1 MKNLK
6 ILNIM
11 LGKGV
16 GGLENAVVNAAAAL
30 TLAGCDVT
38 SVIANNSAIENSFL
52 PQSNVMKLQSFGSID
67 FTAPFRIRA
76 LLKNKKFDAIIAH
89 GNRAVLLARH
99 LRHLAPLIPICHT
112 TTYHILKQLDSIDGA
127 IVLTD
132 HYRKVLVE
140 AGFPNDRIRLVPNSI
155 QIGSERPSLPDRQRP
170 IIGALGRLVPN
181 KGFDVLLAACA
192 SLKREQIPFQTIIH
206 GVDETGGTKEFISL
220 RNRLGLT
227 ERDVTFPGWTTNP
240 AEFLRSVD
248 IFCMPSRRE
257 VLSIAL
263 LEALAAGCPIVCTRV
278 PGLESAF
285 DDGIEGLFVDIES
298 AEQLSDSLKYLLLN
312 KNVRKKMGKAARTRS
327 NSFDIEPVSKLFRD
341 SIISLISRS

>member
-1 MKNLK
+1 M
-6 ILNIM
+6 
-11 LGKGV
+11 
-16 GGLENAVVNAAAAL
+16 
-30 TLAGCDVT
+30 
-38 SVIANNSAIENSFL
+38 
-52 PQSNVMKLQSFGSID
+52 
-67 FTAPFRIRA
+67 
-76 LLKNKKFDAIIAH
+76 
-89 GNRAVLLARH
+89 
-99 LRHLAPLIPICHT
+99 
-112 TTYHILKQLDSIDGA
+112 
-127 IVLTD
+127 
-132 HYRKVLVE
+132 
-140 AGFPNDRIRLVPNSI
+140 
-155 QIGSERPSLPDRQRP
+155 
-170 IIGALGRLVPN
+170 
-181 KGFDVLLAACA
+181 
-192 SLKREQIPFQTIIH
+192 
-206 GVDETGGTKEFISL
+206 

-312 KNVRKKMGKAARTRS
+312 KNVRKKMGKAARARS

-341 SIISLISRS
+341 SIISLIS